1 MDSLLEMFSRTGEAS
16 PFLVALS
23 LLEPLLVL
31 IAFVFIG
38 VVSIRHYLKTKSLG
52 ALLIMSSL
60 IGSIFISIIVTILE
74 SEVTSSSEVQVVLIG
89 NAIYGLLFL
98 VFAYGFKLVCKQAER

>member
-1 MDSLLEMFSRTGEAS
+1 MNRLLEMFSRSGEAT

-31 IAFVFIG
+31 VAFVVIV

-52 ALLIMSSL
+52 VLLIMPSL
-60 IGSIFISIIVTILE
+60 VGSISISIIVTILE
-74 SEVTSSSEVQVVLIG
+74 SEVMSSSEIQVVLIG

-98 VFAYGFKLVCKQAER
+98 VFAYGFKLVCK